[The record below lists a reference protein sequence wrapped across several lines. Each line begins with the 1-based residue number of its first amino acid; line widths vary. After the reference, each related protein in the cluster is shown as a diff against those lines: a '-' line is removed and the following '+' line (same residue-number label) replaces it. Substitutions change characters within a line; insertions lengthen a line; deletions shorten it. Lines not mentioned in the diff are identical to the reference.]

1 MDIKRIQRCGDE
13 LLMDKMTYEK
23 IIRIIENRNME
34 GKAYTAKDLLIAFG
48 YSPTTYINDTNLKK
62 FITKVRMPGMAIR
75 YRISK
80 EMKK

>member
-1 MDIKRIQRCGDE
+1 
-13 LLMDKMTYEK
+13 MDKMTYEK
-23 IIRIIENRNME
+23 IIKIIENRNMK

-62 FITKVRMPGMAIR
+62 FITPITVNWLTKG
-75 YRISK
+75 YTISK